1 MTARCHYHQ
10 WLQLTKFGINQN
22 WAWNRIASNYLASQG
37 ITRIYSST
45 PTTLKM
51 SDTVFSVQSNASVE
65 VESFLHYFTD
75 NITLPTLCIF
85 RYILCTLYR
94 HLWCMTS
101 GSCSTDYNVF
111 LNGKKILKK
120 KKMYLCTFPIAA
132 HSQAL
137 FPTPVSLHWSL
148 SSNTFLL
155 PFPPQHCRSAID
167 AAMLGAV

>member
-1 MTARCHYHQ
+1 
-10 WLQLTKFGINQN
+10 
-22 WAWNRIASNYLASQG
+22 
-37 ITRIYSST
+37 
-45 PTTLKM
+45 M

-75 NITLPTLCIF
+75 NITLPTLCVF
-85 RYILCTLYR
+85 RYLMYFIQASMMHDIWFLQYR
-94 HLWCMTS
+94 LQCFPEWE
-101 GSCSTDYNVF
+101 
-111 LNGKKILKK
+111 KILK